1 MDTFGA
7 TSYPFPGARN
17 ATLKTLPD
25 RFRTVVAL
33 AMSCRNGGDSTFAA
47 GGFPAS

>member
-1 MDTFGA
+1 MDTFGV
-7 TSYPFPGARN
+7 TSYPFPGVRN

-25 RFRTVVAL
+25 RLRTVVARAL
-33 AMSCRNGGDSTFAA
+33 SSRNGGDSIFAA